1 MEKKPKNKWLSF
13 LADGMLSGLMIGIG
27 CVVSMSCENRYLGA
41 FLFSLGLFC
50 IVQFQYGLYTGKVGY
65 IFDRDKAYL
74 GETFFTFLANA
85 IGASLTAG
93 IVHLTRFA
101 ADTPV
106 NGMDVTLID
115 RAQATMSAKL
125 DDSLLSSFVLAF
137 FCGVLMFSAVEGSR
151 RCNEKKNFIGG
162 VFIVVMPIMVF
173 ILSGFNHCVADVFYL
188 FHGWLPESA
197 ASAVLFPGGNSG
209 QPVRRRVHSAAE
221 TPFPESAVKATPH
234 KARLAALHAICLLI
248 FRHTAQKSLDIRQY
262 ACGISV
268 QSVEK
273 SDYASYAQALCGIA

>member
-101 ADTPV
+101 
-106 NGMDVTLID
+106 
-115 RAQATMSAKL
+115 
-125 DDSLLSSFVLAF
+125 
-137 FCGVLMFSAVEGSR
+137 
-151 RCNEKKNFIGG
+151 
-162 VFIVVMPIMVF
+162 
-173 ILSGFNHCVADVFYL
+173 
-188 FHGWLPESA
+188 
-197 ASAVLFPGGNSG
+197 
-209 QPVRRRVHSAAE
+209 RRRYTGKRYGCDADRPCAGDHVCK
-221 TPFPESAVKATPH
+221 T
-234 KARLAALHAICLLI
+234 
-248 FRHTAQKSLDIRQY
+248 
-262 ACGISV
+262 G
-268 QSVEK
+268 
-273 SDYASYAQALCGIA
+273 

>member
-125 DDSLLSSFVLAF
+125 D
-137 FCGVLMFSAVEGSR
+137 AV
-151 RCNEKKNFIGG
+151 C
-162 VFIVVMPIMVF
+162 
-173 ILSGFNHCVADVFYL
+173 
-188 FHGWLPESA
+188 
-197 ASAVLFPGGNSG
+197 
-209 QPVRRRVHSAAE
+209 
-221 TPFPESAVKATPH
+221 
-234 KARLAALHAICLLI
+234 
-248 FRHTAQKSLDIRQY
+248 
-262 ACGISV
+262 
-268 QSVEK
+268 
-273 SDYASYAQALCGIA
+273 

>member
-1 MEKKPKNKWLSF
+1 MH
-13 LADGMLSGLMIGIG
+13 D
-27 CVVSMSCENRYLGA
+27 
-41 FLFSLGLFC
+41 
-50 IVQFQYGLYTGKVGY
+50 
-65 IFDRDKAYL
+65 
-74 GETFFTFLANA
+74 A

-173 ILSGFNHCVADVFYL
+173 ILSGFNHCVADVFYYFMAGCPNPL
-188 FHGWLPESA
+188 
-197 ASAVLFPGGNSG
+197 
-209 QPVRRRVHSAAE
+209 R
-221 TPFPESAVKATPH
+221 
-234 KARLAALHAICLLI
+234 
-248 FRHTAQKSLDIRQY
+248 
-262 ACGISV
+262 
-268 QSVEK
+268 
-273 SDYASYAQALCGIA
+273 ALCYFPAAILGNLCGGVCIPLLKRLSRNPL

>member
-50 IVQFQYGLYTGKVGY
+50 
-65 IFDRDKAYL
+65 
-74 GETFFTFLANA
+74 
-85 IGASLTAG
+85 

-173 ILSGFNHCVADVFYL
+173 ILSGFNHCVADVFYYFMAGCPNPL
-188 FHGWLPESA
+188 
-197 ASAVLFPGGNSG
+197 
-209 QPVRRRVHSAAE
+209 R
-221 TPFPESAVKATPH
+221 
-234 KARLAALHAICLLI
+234 
-248 FRHTAQKSLDIRQY
+248 
-262 ACGISV
+262 
-268 QSVEK
+268 
-273 SDYASYAQALCGIA
+273 ALCYFPAAILGNLCGGVCIPLLKRLSRNPL

>member
-1 MEKKPKNKWLSF
+1 MEKKQKYKWLSF

-85 IGASLTAG
+85 IGAGLTAG
-93 IVHLTRFA
+93 IVHLTLIA
-101 ADTPV
+101 KETKV
-106 NGMDVTLID
+106 NGMDVTVMD

-137 FCGVLMFSAVEGSR
+137 FCGILMFSAVEGSR

-162 VFIVVMPIMVF
+162 VFNTVHHAYDLGAHTYENGAWGAGLGLLNAGLSIVGGLSAIYTLGSSPIGLEVKQK
-173 ILSGFNHCVADVFYL
+173 NA
-188 FHGWLPESA
+188 
-197 ASAVLFPGGNSG
+197 NSVD
-209 QPVRRRVHSAAE
+209 PYFSW
-221 TPFPESAVKATPH
+221 
-234 KARLAALHAICLLI
+234 
-248 FRHTAQKSLDIRQY
+248 AQNKH
-262 ACGISV
+262 
-268 QSVEK
+268 
-273 SDYASYAQALCGIA
+273 

>member
-13 LADGMLSGLMIGIG
+13 LADGMLSCLMIGIG

-173 ILSGFNHCVADVFYL
+173 ILSGFNHCVADVFYYFMAGCPNPL
-188 FHGWLPESA
+188 
-197 ASAVLFPGGNSG
+197 
-209 QPVRRRVHSAAE
+209 R
-221 TPFPESAVKATPH
+221 
-234 KARLAALHAICLLI
+234 
-248 FRHTAQKSLDIRQY
+248 
-262 ACGISV
+262 
-268 QSVEK
+268 
-273 SDYASYAQALCGIA
+273 ALCYFPAAILGNLCGGVCIPLLKRLSRNPL

>member
-151 RCNEKKNFIGG
+151 
-162 VFIVVMPIMVF
+162 
-173 ILSGFNHCVADVFYL
+173 
-188 FHGWLPESA
+188 
-197 ASAVLFPGGNSG
+197 
-209 QPVRRRVHSAAE
+209 PVQREEELHRRRVHRRYADHGVHPLWINHCVQMCSII
-221 TPFPESAVKATPH
+221 SW
-234 KARLAALHAICLLI
+234 LAARIRCERCAISRRQFWATCAAACA
-248 FRHTAQKSLDIRQY
+248 FR
-262 ACGISV
+262 C
-268 QSVEK
+268 
-273 SDYASYAQALCGIA
+273 

>member
-1 MEKKPKNKWLSF
+1 MEKKQKNKWLSF

-85 IGASLTAG
+85 IGAGLTAG

-101 ADTPV
+101 TETKV
-106 NGMDVTLID
+106 NGMDVTLMD

-137 FCGVLMFSAVEGSR
+137 FCGILMFSAVEAPAAATKR
-151 RCNEKKNFIGG
+151 RT
-162 VFIVVMPIMVF
+162 
-173 ILSGFNHCVADVFYL
+173 S
-188 FHGWLPESA
+188 SA
-197 ASAVLFPGGNSG
+197 A
-209 QPVRRRVHSAAE
+209 
-221 TPFPESAVKATPH
+221 
-234 KARLAALHAICLLI
+234 C
-248 FRHTAQKSLDIRQY
+248 SLW
-262 ACGISV
+262 
-268 QSVEK
+268 
-273 SDYASYAQALCGIA
+273 

>member
-101 ADTPV
+101 ADT
-106 NGMDVTLID
+106 
-115 RAQATMSAKL
+115 R
-125 DDSLLSSFVLAF
+125 
-137 FCGVLMFSAVEGSR
+137 CR
-151 RCNEKKNFIGG
+151 R
-162 VFIVVMPIMVF
+162 
-173 ILSGFNHCVADVFYL
+173 
-188 FHGWLPESA
+188 
-197 ASAVLFPGGNSG
+197 
-209 QPVRRRVHSAAE
+209 
-221 TPFPESAVKATPH
+221 
-234 KARLAALHAICLLI
+234 
-248 FRHTAQKSLDIRQY
+248 
-262 ACGISV
+262 
-268 QSVEK
+268 
-273 SDYASYAQALCGIA
+273 

>member
-137 FCGVLMFSAVEGSR
+137 FCGVLMFSAVEGSAGATR
-151 RCNEKKNFIGG
+151 RRT
-162 VFIVVMPIMVF
+162 
-173 ILSGFNHCVADVFYL
+173 S
-188 FHGWLPESA
+188 SA
-197 ASAVLFPGGNSG
+197 ACLSWLCRSWCSSSLDSTTVWQMCSTI
-209 QPVRRRVHSAAE
+209 SW
-221 TPFPESAVKATPH
+221 
-234 KARLAALHAICLLI
+234 LAARIRCERCAISRRQFWATCAAACA
-248 FRHTAQKSLDIRQY
+248 FR
-262 ACGISV
+262 C
-268 QSVEK
+268 
-273 SDYASYAQALCGIA
+273 

>member
-137 FCGVLMFSAVEGSR
+137 FCGVLMFSAVEAPAGATR
-151 RCNEKKNFIGG
+151 RRTSSAAC
-162 VFIVVMPIMVF
+162 
-173 ILSGFNHCVADVFYL
+173 LSWLCRSWCSSSLDSTLCGRCVLL

-221 TPFPESAVKATPH
+221 TLSRNP
-234 KARLAALHAICLLI
+234 L
-248 FRHTAQKSLDIRQY
+248 
-262 ACGISV
+262 
-268 QSVEK
+268 
-273 SDYASYAQALCGIA
+273 

>member
-173 ILSGFNHCVADVFYL
+173 ILSGFNHCVADVFYYFMAGCPNPL
-188 FHGWLPESA
+188 

>member
-50 IVQFQYGLYTGKVGY
+50 IVQFQYGLYTSKVGY

-125 DDSLLSSFVLAF
+125 DDSLLSSFVLVF

-173 ILSGFNHCVADVFYL
+173 ILSGFNHCVADVFYYFMAGCPNPL
-188 FHGWLPESA
+188 
-197 ASAVLFPGGNSG
+197 
-209 QPVRRRVHSAAE
+209 R
-221 TPFPESAVKATPH
+221 
-234 KARLAALHAICLLI
+234 
-248 FRHTAQKSLDIRQY
+248 
-262 ACGISV
+262 
-268 QSVEK
+268 
-273 SDYASYAQALCGIA
+273 ALCYFPAAILGNLCGGVCIPLLKRLSRNPL

>member
-1 MEKKPKNKWLSF
+1 MEKKQKNKWLSF

-85 IGASLTAG
+85 IGAGLTAG
-93 IVHLTRFA
+93 IVHLTL
-101 ADTPV
+101 
-106 NGMDVTLID
+106 MD

-137 FCGVLMFSAVEGSR
+137 FCGILMFSAVEGSR

-173 ILSGFNHCVADVFYL
+173 ILSGFNHCVADAFYYCMAGCPNPL
-188 FHGWLPESA
+188 
-197 ASAVLFPGGNSG
+197 
-209 QPVRRRVHSAAE
+209 R
-221 TPFPESAVKATPH
+221 
-234 KARLAALHAICLLI
+234 
-248 FRHTAQKSLDIRQY
+248 
-262 ACGISV
+262 
-268 QSVEK
+268 
-273 SDYASYAQALCGIA
+273 ALCYFPVAILGNLCGGVCIPLLKRLSRNPL

>member
-1 MEKKPKNKWLSF
+1 MEKKQKNKWLSF

-85 IGASLTAG
+85 IGAGLTAG

-101 ADTPV
+101 TETKV
-106 NGMDVTLID
+106 NGMDVTLMD
-115 RAQATMSAKL
+115 RAQATM
-125 DDSLLSSFVLAF
+125 
-137 FCGVLMFSAVEGSR
+137 SAVEGSR

-173 ILSGFNHCVADVFYL
+173 ILSGFNHCVADAFYYCMAGCPNPL
-188 FHGWLPESA
+188 
-197 ASAVLFPGGNSG
+197 
-209 QPVRRRVHSAAE
+209 R
-221 TPFPESAVKATPH
+221 
-234 KARLAALHAICLLI
+234 
-248 FRHTAQKSLDIRQY
+248 
-262 ACGISV
+262 
-268 QSVEK
+268 
-273 SDYASYAQALCGIA
+273 ALCYFPVAILGNLCGGVCIPLLKRLSRNPL

>member
-1 MEKKPKNKWLSF
+1 MEKKQKNKWLSF

-85 IGASLTAG
+85 IGAGLTAG

-101 ADTPV
+101 TETKV
-106 NGMDVTLID
+106 NGMDVTLMD

-137 FCGVLMFSAVEGSR
+137 FCGILLRHSDVLCCR
-151 RCNEKKNFIGG
+151 RLPPLQREEELHRRR
-162 VFIVVMPIMVF
+162 V
-173 ILSGFNHCVADVFYL
+173 HCGNADHGIHSVRL
-188 FHGWLPESA
+188 QPLRGRCVLLLHGWLPEP
-197 ASAVLFPGGNSG
+197 ASCTVLFPGGNSG
-209 QPVRRRVHSAAE
+209 KSVRWCVHSAAE
-221 TPFPESAVKATPH
+221 
-234 KARLAALHAICLLI
+234 AALPQSSLRNLLP
-248 FRHTAQKSLDIRQY
+248 
-262 ACGISV
+262 
-268 QSVEK
+268 
-273 SDYASYAQALCGIA
+273 